1 MRWYDQHI
9 LPWLIDIAC
18 GLPMVQGRRAALVP
32 QARGRVLEIGM
43 GTGRNLPFYDR
54 ARLTQLVGVD
64 PALQMHRLAQ
74 RRSARAGIDVQLVG
88 LSAERLPLPDDSF
101 DTVVCTYTLC
111 SISDPA
117 AALREVRRVLKPGG
131 QFLFCEHGRAPDA
144 SLARWQQ
151 RIEPLWKP
159 LAGGCHL
166 TRDVPLLLRDAGL
179 NAQVEQGYVGGPRVL
194 TYHYWGQA
202 HKSGPAS

>member
-1 MRWYDQHI
+1 MNWYDRHI

-43 GTGRNLPFYDR
+43 GTGRNLPFYDSS
-54 ARLTQLVGVD
+54 RLTQLVGVD

-74 RRSARAGIDVQLVG
+74 RRSQKAGIDVELVG

-111 SISDPA
+111 SIPDPA
-117 AALREVRRVLKPGG
+117 AALHEVRRVLKPGG

-144 SLARWQQ
+144 SLAQWQQ

-179 NAQVEQGYVGGPRVL
+179 NAQVEQGYIGGPRVL

-202 HKSGPAS
+202 HKD

>member
-1 MRWYDQHI
+1 MNWYDRHI

-18 GLPMVQGRRAALVP
+18 GLPMVQARRQALVP

-54 ARLTQLVGVD
+54 SKLTQLVGVD

-74 RRSARAGIDVQLVG
+74 RRRAKAGIDVELVG

-111 SISDPA
+111 SIPDPA
-117 AALREVRRVLKPGG
+117 AALHEVRRVLKPGG

-144 SLARWQQ
+144 SLARWQD
-151 RIEPLWKP
+151 RIQPLWMP
-159 LAGGCHL
+159 MAGGCHL
-166 TRDVPLLLRDAGL
+166 DRDVPALLREARLSAHVD
-179 NAQVEQGYVGGPRVL
+179 QGYIGGPRVL

-202 HKSGPAS
+202 HKG

>member
-9 LPWLIDIAC
+9 LPWLIDVAC
-18 GLPMVQGRRAALVP
+18 GLPMVQARRQALVP

-54 ARLTQLVGVD
+54 SRLTQLVGVD
-64 PALQMHRLAQ
+64 PALQMHRLVQ
-74 RRSARAGIDVQLVG
+74 RRSQKAGIEVELVG

-111 SISDPA
+111 SIPDPA
-117 AALREVRRVLKPGG
+117 AALHEVRRVLKPGG
-131 QFLFCEHGRAPDA
+131 QFLFCEHGRTPDA
-144 SLARWQQ
+144 SLAQWQQ

-179 NAQVEQGYVGGPRVL
+179 NAQVEQGYIGGPRVL

-202 HKSGPAS
+202 HKA

>member
-9 LPWLIDIAC
+9 LPWLIDVAC
-18 GLPMVQGRRAALVP
+18 GLPMVQARRQALVP
-32 QARGRVLEIGM
+32 LAQGRVLEIGM

-54 ARLTQLVGVD
+54 SRLTQLVGVD
-64 PALQMHRLAQ
+64 PALQMHHLAR
-74 RRSARAGIDVQLVG
+74 RRSHKAGIAVELVG
-88 LSAERLPLPDDSF
+88 LSAERLLLPDESF

-111 SISDPA
+111 SIPDPA
-117 AALREVRRVLKPGG
+117 AALYEVRRVLKPGG

-144 SLARWQQ
+144 SLAQWQQ

-166 TRDVPLLLRDAGL
+166 TRDVPLLLHDAGL
-179 NAQVEQGYVGGPRVL
+179 NAQLSQGYIGGPRVL
-194 TYHYWGQA
+194 TYHCWGQA
-202 HKSGPAS
+202 RKP

>member
-1 MRWYDQHI
+1 MNWYDRLI
-9 LPWLIDIAC
+9 LPWLIDVAC
-18 GLPMVQGRRAALVP
+18 GLPMVQARRRALVP
-32 QARGRVLEIGM
+32 LARGRVLEIGM

-54 ARLTQLVGVD
+54 TQVSQLVGVD

-74 RRSARAGIDVQLVG
+74 RRSRQAGIGVELVG

-111 SISDPA
+111 SIPDPA
-117 AALREVRRVLKPGG
+117 AALHEVRRVLKPGG
-131 QFLFCEHGRAPDA
+131 RFLFCEHGRSPDA
-144 SLARWQQ
+144 AVARWQDRLQ
-151 RIEPLWKP
+151 PWWIP

-166 TRDVPLLLRDAGL
+166 DRDVPLLLRDAGL
-179 NAQVEQGYVGGPRVL
+179 QARVEQGYIAGPRPL

-202 HKSGPAS
+202 QKGQA

>member
-1 MRWYDQHI
+1 MNWYDRHI

-18 GLPMVQGRRAALVP
+18 GLPMVQARRRSLVP
-32 QARGRVLEIGM
+32 LAQGRVLEIGI

-54 ARLTQLVGVD
+54 SRLTQLVGVD

-74 RRSARAGIDVQLVG
+74 RRSARAGIAVELVG

-111 SISDPA
+111 SIPDPA
-117 AALREVRRVLKPGG
+117 AALDEVRRVLKPGG
-131 QFLFCEHGRAPDA
+131 RFLFCEHGRAPDPA
-144 SLARWQQ
+144 VARWQDRLQ
-151 RIEPLWKP
+151 PLWML

-166 TRDVPLLLRDAGL
+166 DRDVPLLLRDAGL
-179 NAQVEQGYVGGPRVL
+179 KTRLEQGYVSGPRPL

-202 HKSGPAS
+202 QKG

>member
-1 MRWYDQHI
+1 MTWYDQHI

-18 GLPMVQGRRAALVP
+18 GLPMVQARRQALVP

-54 ARLTQLVGVD
+54 SKLTQLVGVD

-74 RRSARAGIDVQLVG
+74 RRSAKAGIDVELVG

-111 SISDPA
+111 SIPDPA
-117 AALREVRRVLKPGG
+117 AALHEVRRVLKPGG

-144 SLARWQQ
+144 SLARWQD
-151 RIEPLWKP
+151 RIQPLWMP
-159 LAGGCHL
+159 MAGGCHL
-166 TRDVPLLLRDAGL
+166 DRDVPALLREARLSAHVD
-179 NAQVEQGYVGGPRVL
+179 QGYIGGPRVL

-202 HKSGPAS
+202 HKG

>member
-1 MRWYDQHI
+1 MNWYDQHI

-18 GLPMVQGRRAALVP
+18 GLPMVQAQRRQLLP
-32 QARGRVLEIGM
+32 QAQGRVLEIGM

-54 ARLTQLVGVD
+54 QRITQLVGVD

-74 RRSARAGIDVQLVG
+74 RRSARAGLAVELVG

-111 SISDPA
+111 SIPDA
-117 AALREVRRVLKPGG
+117 VAALREVRRVLKPGG
-131 QFLFCEHGRAPDA
+131 RFLFCEHGRAPDPL
-144 SLARWQQ
+144 LARWQD
-151 RIEPLWKP
+151 RIQPYWKP

-166 TRDVPLLLRDAGL
+166 DRDVPDLLQQAGL
-179 NAQVEQGYVGGPRVL
+179 HAQVEQGYIAGPRVL

-202 HKSGPAS
+202 QKG

>member
-1 MRWYDQHI
+1 MSWYDQHI

-18 GLPMVQGRRAALVP
+18 GLPMVQHKRRALVP

-54 ARLTQLVGVD
+54 QQVSQLVGVD

-74 RRSARAGIDVQLVG
+74 RRSQKAGLNVELVG

-111 SISDPA
+111 SIPDPA
-117 AALREVRRVLKPGG
+117 AALHEVRRVLKHGG
-131 QFLFCEHGRAPDA
+131 QFLFCEHGRAPDPA
-144 SLARWQQ
+144 VARWQNHLQ
-151 RIEPLWKP
+151 PLWMP

-166 TRDVPLLLRDAGL
+166 DRDVPLLLRDAGL
-179 NAQVEQGYVGGPRVL
+179 NAQVDQGYIAGPRPL
-194 TYHYWGQA
+194 AYHYWGQA
-202 HKSGPAS
+202 RKA

>member
-1 MRWYDQHI
+1 MRWYEQHV

-54 ARLTQLVGVD
+54 TQVSQLVGVD

-74 RRSARAGIDVQLVG
+74 RRSARAGIEVELVG

-111 SISDPA
+111 SIPDPA
-117 AALREVRRVLKPGG
+117 AALHEVRRVLKPGG

-144 SLARWQQ
+144 SLAQWQQ

-166 TRDVPLLLRDAGL
+166 TRDVPVLLSDAGL
-179 NAQVEQGYVGGPRVL
+179 SAQVEQGYIGGPRVL

-202 HKSGPAS
+202 RKS

>member
-1 MRWYDQHI
+1 MRWYDRHI

-54 ARLTQLVGVD
+54 HKLTALVGVD

-74 RRSARAGIDVQLVG
+74 RRSQKAGIDVELVG

-111 SISDPA
+111 SIPDPA
-117 AALREVRRVLKPGG
+117 AALHEVRRVLKPGG
-131 QFLFCEHGRAPDA
+131 QFLFCEHGRAPDP
-144 SLARWQQ
+144 SLARWQS
-151 RIEPLWKP
+151 RIEPWWKP

-179 NAQVEQGYVGGPRVL
+179 EVQVQQGYIGGPRVL

-202 HKSGPAS
+202 QKS

>member
-1 MRWYDQHI
+1 MNWYDRHI

-18 GLPMVQGRRAALVP
+18 GFPMVQHKRRALVP

-54 ARLTQLVGVD
+54 NQVSQLVGVD

-74 RRSARAGIDVQLVG
+74 RRSLKAGMDVELVG

-111 SISDPA
+111 SIPDPA
-117 AALREVRRVLKPGG
+117 AALHEVRRVLKPGG
-131 QFLFCEHGRAPDA
+131 QFLFCEHGRAPDG
-144 SLARWQQ
+144 SLAQWQQ

-179 NAQVEQGYVGGPRVL
+179 NAQVEQGYIGDPRLL

-202 HKSGPAS
+202 RKS